1 MPKPKKQNAPAPAAN
16 SAPVTTK
23 TKNAGETPP
32 VQTPASQRHAIAR
45 ATKTRA
51 PRATVGARPATAGR
65 HVKDVPERPT
75 STTQPSGTAKRCRRI
90 KPSRRSKKR
99 SHKRKQ
105 PKPPSQRSISDALTK
120 AFGDPTNVDAP
131 KSASSA
137 TASST
142 SPVAAIDARP
152 VATAHPPR
160 VRIGEAMRRTGL
172 DEYKVARTFAVVV
185 DKLSGKN
192 PKDSGGVQKLLVDV
206 LKECSRHLD
215 PPHSERDTPSVP
227 SRIMLI
233 HHVPRPDRTPKPPP
247 QLDAAPDVLDVKS
260 QLKEAP

>member
-1 MPKPKKQNAPAPAAN
+1 MPKPKKQNAPAPD
-16 SAPVTTK
+16 
-23 TKNAGETPP
+23 AG
-32 VQTPASQRHAIAR
+32 S
-45 ATKTRA
+45 
-51 PRATVGARPATAGR
+51 ATVGARPATAGR

-75 STTQPSGTAKRCRRI
+75 TAQPSSTPSRHRRI
-90 KPSRRSKKR
+90 KTPRRSKKR
-99 SHKRKQ
+99 KRKQ
-105 PKPPSQRSISDALTK
+105 PKPPSQRAVNDALAQ

-142 SPVAAIDARP
+142 SPVTTLDARP
-152 VATAHPPR
+152 TATAHPPR

-215 PPHSERDTPSVP
+215 PPHSERDAPSAP

-233 HHVPRPDRTPKPPP
+233 HHVPRPDRTPKQPP
-247 QLDAAPDVLDVKS
+247 QLSPAPASDAIAQPDATSSDAA
-260 QLKEAP
+260 APPPPNFPQ